1 MIIRFSAWRTKHE
14 YATLCFVVHRTC
26 TVTVK
31 DIRDVDHSIE
41 VTAETLY
48 EAIATA
54 LAALQKDNW
63 VGEIRPG
70 IHNGD
75 CCCPAAARKARSQN
89 EGLCLMART
98 PRTVSLRGHAEAKA
112 GENIG
117 QAKSREDV
125 TEKAMQTNQRKAIS
139 AVSDSEWEPLCGSA

>member
-1 MIIRFSAWRTKHE
+1 MIHFLH
-14 YATLCFVVHRTC
+14 VVLRTC

-31 DIRDVDHSIE
+31 DIRDIEHSVE

-63 VGEIRPG
+63 VGRDWPG
-70 IHNGD
+70 IYHCD
-75 CCCPAAARKARSQN
+75 CDCPATAGEARSQN
-89 EGLCLMART
+89 EGLCLLARA
-98 PRTVSLRGHAEAKA
+98 PRAISSRGHPEAKA

-117 QAKSREDV
+117 QGKPSEDV
-125 TEKAMQTNQRKAIS
+125 IKGLTKSGRTDLS
-139 AVSDSEWEPLCGSA
+139 SPTDSESERPCWSA